1 MPRFALKQMIE
12 TREWT
17 IAVDPGLRPGRH
29 RFQLEVFDAAGNRSR
44 PDIAIVQVQRE
55 VFEASDS

>member
-1 MPRFALKQMIE
+1 VL
-12 TREWT
+12 
-17 IAVDPGLRPGRH
+17 
-29 RFQLEVFDAAGNRSR
+29 DAAGNRSR